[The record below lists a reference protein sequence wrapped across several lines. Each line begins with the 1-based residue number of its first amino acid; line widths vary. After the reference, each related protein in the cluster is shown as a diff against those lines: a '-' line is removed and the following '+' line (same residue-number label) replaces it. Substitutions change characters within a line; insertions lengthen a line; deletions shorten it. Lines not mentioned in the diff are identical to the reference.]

1 MATQGSAKYNQ
12 NNHPF
17 AGKAEGKPFALAHNG
32 VLRNGKTL
40 KLTQALPETSVETD
54 SHVAIPLV
62 EKQNA
67 LNFASLQAMAE
78 KVEGSFVFIV
88 LDSGD
93 PIWFVVGD
101 NPLYQFHYEGVL
113 LYASTEDIYNENQY
127 VT

>member
-1 MATQGSAKYNQ
+1 
-12 NNHPF
+12 
-17 AGKAEGKPFALAHNG
+17 
-32 VLRNGKTL
+32 
-40 KLTQALPETSVETD
+40 
-54 SHVAIPLV
+54 
-62 EKQNA
+62 
-67 LNFASLQAMAE
+67 MAE